1 MDYILI
7 FCTIN
12 DLEKAKVISRVLV
25 GEKLTACVNI
35 IPKVTSIY
43 FWNDEIVED
52 GEYLMIAKTKKDL
65 FDEVKSM
72 IIELHPYEVAEVI
85 SIDIKDGSKPYLD
98 WIKNSVK

>member
-12 DLEKAKVISRVLV
+12 DLETAKVISRVLV

-52 GEYLMIAKTKKDL
+52 GEYLLIAKTKKEL

-85 SIDIKDGSKPYLD
+85 SIDINDGSKPYLD
-98 WIKNSVK
+98 WIKNSIK